1 MLLPSYLQPLS
12 RIRSAVPWPSV
23 PAPRPALTLRA
34 FHVWDQTDFDSF
46 HEGLESF
53 LYAEDSGPAGAAD
66 VTMAQDKGGCAVA
79 ESADGGDQQD
89 PAKQARP
96 SESPW

>member
-12 RIRSAVPWPSV
+12 RIRSGVPWPGV

-66 VTMAQDKGGCAVA
+66 VKTGQPGLW
-79 ESADGGDQQD
+79 SAS
-89 PAKQARP
+89 AYQAP
-96 SESPW
+96 SDSQV